1 MTARDVIATPFL
13 VVGLAFIGCGIVAL
27 VGARQAWRMWR

>member
-1 MTARDVIATPFL
+1 MTWRDVAAAPFL
-13 VVGLAFIGCGIVAL
+13 VVGLGFIGCGIVVL

>member
-1 MTARDVIATPFL
+1 MTLRYVLAEPFL
-13 VVGLAFIGCGIVAL
+13 VVGLGFIGVGIVVL